1 MKKIALIISF
11 VALVIGCK
19 DSKPVQQIDADSE
32 EWISLFNG
40 KDLNDWNIKI
50 AGYEVGDN
58 YQNTFRVEDSILK
71 VVYKDYDMFTN
82 QFGHIYYK
90 KPFSYYKVKLDYR
103 FTGEQVPGGPSWAFR
118 NSGIMLHSQS
128 ATSNSLNQNFPVSIE
143 MQLLGGNGQ
152 EERATG
158 NLCTPG
164 TIVRMNDSINYNHCI
179 TSSSKTYHGD
189 QWVHAEAI
197 VLGGEKIIH
206 IIENDTVISYL
217 KPMIGGGLLTKG
229 EDEEWKNNGVENKEE
244 WLAKDEKSLAKGYIA
259 LQAESHSI
267 DFKNIQL
274 LNLSGCM
281 DKKAKNYKSYYVK
294 EDNSKCI
301 YNE

>member
-1 MKKIALIISF
+1 MKKIVLIIGF
-11 VALVIGCK
+11 VFLFIGCK
-19 DSKPVQQIDADSE
+19 DSKSDKQIDVDSE
-32 EWISLFNG
+32 EWIALFNG
-40 KDLNDWNIKI
+40 KNLNDWDIKI
-50 AGYEVGDN
+50 AGHEVGDN
-58 YQNTFRVEDSILK
+58 YKNTFRVEDSMLK
-71 VVYKDYDMFTN
+71 VVYSDYDTFTN
-82 QFGHIYYK
+82 QFGHIYYN

-128 ATSNSLNQNFPVSIE
+128 VTSNSLNQNFPISIE

-197 VLGGEKIIH
+197 VFGDEKIIH

-217 KPMIGGGLLTKG
+217 KPMIGGGLLTKDK
-229 EDEEWKNNGVENKEE
+229 DEEWKNNGVENKEV
-244 WLAKDEKSLAKGYIA
+244 WLAKDEEPLTKGYIA
-259 LQAESHSI
+259 LQAESHPI
-267 DFKNIQL
+267 DFKNVEL
-274 LNLSGCM
+274 LNLCGCM
-281 DKKAKNYKSYYVK
+281 DKEAKNYKSYYIK
-294 EDNSKCI
+294 ADNSKCE
-301 YNE
+301 Y